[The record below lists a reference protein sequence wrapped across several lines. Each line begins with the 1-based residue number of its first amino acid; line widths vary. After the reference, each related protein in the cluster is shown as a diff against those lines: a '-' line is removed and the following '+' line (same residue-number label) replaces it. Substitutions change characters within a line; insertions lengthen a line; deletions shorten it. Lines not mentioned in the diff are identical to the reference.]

1 MATVLI
7 RRALA
12 AALLAASAAAF
23 AQPYPN
29 KTIRIVVPFPPA
41 GGVDIVGRSLAEKF
55 QASLK
60 QTVIVDNKPGAG
72 TTIGTEAVAKAAP
85 DGYTLL
91 VGPIGGQAIVG
102 LMLTKIAFDMRKD
115 FAPVSRVGYGT
126 VAFVVPAGSP
136 AKSVQEFVALAKAQP
151 GRLTFASSGT
161 GALIHLTGEMFKL
174 AAAINL
180 THVPYKG
187 TTQILP
193 DILDGRV
200 DMALDSLPA
209 YLPHLKSG
217 KLRALAVASRTR
229 SSVVPELPTMGEV
242 GYPGVISATDYAVFA
257 PAGTPKDVITLLNRE
272 VAAALQAPDLRAK
285 FATLGIEPSA
295 STPEALQAELLEE
308 FAKWGRVIREANIKP
323 E

>member
-12 AALLAASAAAF
+12 AVLMAASAAAL
-23 AQPYPN
+23 AQAYPN
-29 KTIRIVVPFPPA
+29 KTIRIVVPFPPG
-41 GGVDIVGRSLAEKF
+41 GGVDIVGRSLAEKL

-102 LMLTKIAFDMRKD
+102 LMLTKISFDMRKD

-151 GRLTFASSGT
+151 GRFTFASSGT
-161 GALIHLTGEMFKL
+161 GALIHLTGEMFKQ
-174 AAAINL
+174 AAGINL

-193 DILDGRV
+193 DILDARV

-217 KLRALAVASRTR
+217 KLRALAVASKAR

-242 GYPGVISATDYAVFA
+242 GYPGVISATDYSVFA
-257 PAGTPKDVITLLNRE
+257 PAGTPRDIIALLNRE

>member
-1 MATVLI
+1 MATLLI

-12 AALLAASAAAF
+12 TLLAAASAAAL

-29 KTIRIVVPFPPA
+29 KSIRIVVPFPPG
-41 GGVDIVGRSLAEKF
+41 GGVDIVGRSLAEKM

-60 QTVIVDNKPGAG
+60 QTVLVDNRPGAG

-102 LMLTKIAFDMRKD
+102 LMLTKISFDMRKD

-151 GRLTFASSGT
+151 GRYTFASSGT
-161 GALIHLTGEMFKL
+161 GALIHLTGEMFRQ
-174 AAAINL
+174 AAGINL

-209 YLPHLKSG
+209 YLPHLRSG
-217 KLRALAVASRTR
+217 KLRALAVASKNR

-242 GYPGVISATDYAVFA
+242 GYPGVVSATDYAVFA
-257 PAGTPKDVITLLNRE
+257 PAGTPRDIIALLNRE